1 MNFTILLVVNLAIA
15 IGSLVIAYF
24 VIRAA
29 VLSALR
35 EHTRSSVTAV
45 SLVTSN
51 FHKADK
57 PAG

>member
-1 MNFTILLVVNLAIA
+1 MNVVEVVIQLAIA

-35 EHTRSSVTAV
+35 EHTKTSVAAV

-51 FHKADK
+51 FHKADSTTE
-57 PAG
+57 